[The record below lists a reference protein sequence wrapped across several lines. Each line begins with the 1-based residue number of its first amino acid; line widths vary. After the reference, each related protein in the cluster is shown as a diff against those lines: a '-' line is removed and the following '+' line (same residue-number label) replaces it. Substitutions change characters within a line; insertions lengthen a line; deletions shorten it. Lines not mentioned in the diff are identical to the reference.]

1 MTRATIH
8 HDEDADLAELDGRT
22 VSILGYGNQ
31 GRSQALNLRDSGIE
45 AIVGNRKD
53 EYRERAIEDGFEAPS
68 IAEAAGRGD
77 VCCLL
82 VPDEIVPTVFEQS
95 VEDGLETGDTL
106 YLSHGYN
113 LTYDLLRAPEGVDVV
128 LLAPRIGGW
137 AVRERY
143 ESGAGFPSLMAV
155 HRDHAG
161 RAKAVALAMA
171 RGSARRERASSSRRS
186 TPRRSPTCSPNRPCC
201 PSS

>member
-53 EYRERAIEDGFEAPS
+53 EYRERAIEDGFEVPS

-155 HRDHAG
+155 HRDHTG

-171 RGSARRERASSSRRS
+171 RGSARRERASSRRRS
-186 TPRRSPTCSPNRPCC
+186 TPRRSPTCSPNKPCC